1 MLIIE
6 NKESGFF
13 LMEAAG
19 SIHGESGTLL
29 EEILVGGIAS
39 VVWRDDEIGEMDKI
53 MELVMEYRGRY
64 RIMSPWL

>member
-1 MLIIE
+1 MTPP
-6 NKESGFF
+6 GCGP
-13 LMEAAG
+13 EAAG

-53 MELVMEYRGRY
+53 MELVMEYHGRY